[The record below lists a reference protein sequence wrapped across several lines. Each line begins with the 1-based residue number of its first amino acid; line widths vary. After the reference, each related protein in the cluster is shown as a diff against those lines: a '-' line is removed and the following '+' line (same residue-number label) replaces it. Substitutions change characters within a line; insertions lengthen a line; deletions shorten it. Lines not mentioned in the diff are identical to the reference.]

1 MDAAPAPGG
10 QPDGLPEPDV
20 HVDKAIHDVLRDP
33 GSALVPG
40 VAQSALQAGNPESE
54 GLHLGNHAS
63 RPRFICAFASFC
75 IGVLVHYSAG
85 PYAFFVGLHY
95 LLAVWWRRHQWA
107 EAAIIAS
114 VCVAILGSWFGWSVA
129 HYGPKITFAS
139 NSTVTDSRQSSPVEN
154 VRNIGKNL
162 LSTIVP
168 SILRHPSWM
177 VSGSPD
183 ADADLVQPTTEGRV
197 RDFAFLCYQVSVTLG
212 LGTAGLALVSYLLW
226 QSFRRSSATA
236 AKSPRERLFWAAFI
250 LFVYVIGVMVYGG
263 KDRFGV
269 AHICLQGLVLLGLCL
284 LAASWREIRSPIR
297 WLILPGL
304 AVDFCFG
311 IFLQFTLES
320 RDFLMLPGPRGQWIM
335 RSSDDWQSR
344 ASQANRMIKMNA
356 DMHFWGDRFVG
367 GVGVLQALAAL
378 ILIGFAW
385 AALKP
390 LPVVARWLGNAG
402 PSQRKKSNGS
412 AGRKSTRRPSRRQ
425 IICNPPP
432 TPRPKH

>member
-1 MDAAPAPGG
+1 M
-10 QPDGLPEPDV
+10 
-20 HVDKAIHDVLRDP
+20 
-33 GSALVPG
+33 
-40 VAQSALQAGNPESE
+40 
-54 GLHLGNHAS
+54 
-63 RPRFICAFASFC
+63 
-75 IGVLVHYSAG
+75 
-85 PYAFFVGLHY
+85 
-95 LLAVWWRRHQWA
+95 
-107 EAAIIAS
+107 
-114 VCVAILGSWFGWSVA
+114 
-129 HYGPKITFAS
+129 
-139 NSTVTDSRQSSPVEN
+139 
-154 VRNIGKNL
+154 
-162 LSTIVP
+162 
-168 SILRHPSWM
+168 
-177 VSGSPD
+177 
-183 ADADLVQPTTEGRV
+183 
-197 RDFAFLCYQVSVTLG
+197 
-212 LGTAGLALVSYLLW
+212 
-226 QSFRRSSATA
+226 
-236 AKSPRERLFWAAFI
+236 
-250 LFVYVIGVMVYGG
+250 IGVMVYGG

-390 LPVVARWLGNAG
+390 LPVVPAGWETPGRRREKIERVGRARKHPQAIA
-402 PSQRKKSNGS
+402 QS
-412 AGRKSTRRPSRRQ
+412 ADNLQ
-425 IICNPPP
+425 PPAH
-432 TPRPKH
+432 PRIPKR

>member
-1 MDAAPAPGG
+1 
-10 QPDGLPEPDV
+10 
-20 HVDKAIHDVLRDP
+20 
-33 GSALVPG
+33 
-40 VAQSALQAGNPESE
+40 
-54 GLHLGNHAS
+54 
-63 RPRFICAFASFC
+63 
-75 IGVLVHYSAG
+75 
-85 PYAFFVGLHY
+85 
-95 LLAVWWRRHQWA
+95 
-107 EAAIIAS
+107 
-114 VCVAILGSWFGWSVA
+114 
-129 HYGPKITFAS
+129 
-139 NSTVTDSRQSSPVEN
+139 
-154 VRNIGKNL
+154 
-162 LSTIVP
+162 
-168 SILRHPSWM
+168 
-177 VSGSPD
+177 
-183 ADADLVQPTTEGRV
+183 
-197 RDFAFLCYQVSVTLG
+197 
-212 LGTAGLALVSYLLW
+212 
-226 QSFRRSSATA
+226 
-236 AKSPRERLFWAAFI
+236 
-250 LFVYVIGVMVYGG
+250 MVYGG

-390 LPVVARWLGNAG
+390 LPVVPALVGKRRAVAE
-402 PSQRKKSNGS
+402 RKIERV
-412 AGRKSTRRPSRRQ
+412 GRRESTRRPSRKAQ

-432 TPRPKH
+432 TRAVQNTK